1 MNNVKRGG
9 FPVNYD
15 NEIIVLGLSDEE
27 AGKLFKSLFPYGREK
42 IKPDFDKTSALAMAF
57 DILSIA
63 IDGNKEKKGCTVG
76 YGK

>member
-27 AGKLFKSLFPYGREK
+27 QESCSSHYSLMG
-42 IKPDFDKTSALAMAF
+42 
-57 DILSIA
+57 
-63 IDGNKEKKGCTVG
+63 EKKSSLILTRPLHLPWHLIS
-76 YGK
+76 